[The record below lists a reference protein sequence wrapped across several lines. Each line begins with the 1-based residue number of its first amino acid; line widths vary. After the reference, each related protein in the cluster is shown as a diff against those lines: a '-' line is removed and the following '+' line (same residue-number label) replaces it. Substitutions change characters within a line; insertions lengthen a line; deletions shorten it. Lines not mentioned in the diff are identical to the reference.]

1 MLELFSF
8 GFGDIDAAVLNGM
21 VRPFPSL
28 LGVADKEGE
37 TRSWKSQQSVSMS
50 GRSGSMPSVSIDR
63 AP

>member
-37 TRSWKSQQSVSMS
+37 TRS
-50 GRSGSMPSVSIDR
+50 
-63 AP
+63 